1 MVDCSNVYV
10 SVSNFSSENNQF
22 MGAFSKKKIM
32 NGELVEMG
40 IMRRLSNNE
49 NKAFNGMKNPFVF
62 TWSDD
67 IPNHTWAIASGCA
80 TFYNSGL
87 KTDTNTKMI
96 RHFDTDTFKIIATK
110 DIHVAPVRSWWWL
123 WCFPFQWQHRHR
135 NMGIE

>member
-67 IPNHTWAIASGCA
+67 NPNHTWAVASGCA

-87 KTDTNTKMI
+87 NADTNTKMI

-110 DIHVAPVRSWWWL
+110 DIEKDEELTHTYKSLEWRDEFKEL
-123 WCFPFQWQHRHR
+123 YTQL
-135 NMGIE
+135 NK